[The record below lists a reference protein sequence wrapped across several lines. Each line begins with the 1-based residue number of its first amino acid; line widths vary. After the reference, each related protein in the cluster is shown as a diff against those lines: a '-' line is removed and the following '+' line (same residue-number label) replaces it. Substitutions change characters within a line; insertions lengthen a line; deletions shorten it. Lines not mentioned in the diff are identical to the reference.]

1 MVRLDSWP
9 APASYHHVQIMTYRR
24 FIPTVAKSLSL
35 IYYITN
41 YAAKDDVS
49 PWQMVAKA
57 ALHSRLKKQK

>member
-9 APASYHHVQIMTYRR
+9 APASNHDISW
-24 FIPTVAKSLSL
+24 IPTVARPLSL

-49 PWQMVAKA
+49 PWQMVAEA
-57 ALHSRLKKQK
+57 ALNSRLKKQK